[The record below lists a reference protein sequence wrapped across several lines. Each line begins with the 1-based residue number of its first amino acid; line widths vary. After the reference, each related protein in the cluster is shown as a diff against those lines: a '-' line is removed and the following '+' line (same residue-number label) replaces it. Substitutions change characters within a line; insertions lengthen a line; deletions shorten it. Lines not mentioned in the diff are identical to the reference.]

1 MSAPRAVAGRLY
13 QDEHGG
19 FWVGGED
26 GRYWQTN
33 ALGTCAVPYYVHHFI
48 DAEAAAK
55 NSPSPLATAVSE
67 RQM

>member
-1 MSAPRAVAGRLY
+1 MSAARAVAGRLY

-33 ALGTCAVPYYVHHFI
+33 ALGTCAVPHYIHHFR
-48 DAEAAAK
+48 EADPQLGA
-55 NSPSPLATAVSE
+55 SGE
-67 RQM
+67 RASQTTKG